1 MILFAS
7 GLWGVMDCAIKERIV
22 EGVSSF
28 KMNRNKPVYLE
39 SLCIALFLFLLAAC
53 STTTGSLPI
62 IHPSVTPNLPISI
75 VMHLAPPVTKSTTG
89 PSRQKSAS
97 PNHPSTT
104 ATTATPTS
112 TPSTQTG
119 ATPAE
124 NSIAQAVFQAINAS
138 RAANGLPLLT
148 WSNALARSARLHDLA
163 MRSANTL
170 SHQLPGEAFF
180 GDRERQ
186 QGVNWTWAGENIGET
201 SDQSVNG
208 ALSLHQAM
216 MNEQPP
222 NDGHRQNILTTSGN
236 IVGIAIVLDPQHGVL
251 WLTEDFAKV

>member
-1 MILFAS
+1 MES
-7 GLWGVMDCAIKERIV
+7 IV

-28 KMNRNKPVYLE
+28 SMNRSKAIHIQII
-39 SLCIALFLFLLAAC
+39 CIPLFLFFLAAC
-53 STTTGSLPI
+53 STTAGSSPI

-75 VMHLAPPVTKSTTG
+75 EVHLASPVAKSSPT
-89 PSRQKSAS
+89 PSRQKPSGA
-97 PNHPSTT
+97 NHLP
-104 ATTATPTS
+104 AATS
-112 TPSTQTG
+112 TPISQSG
-119 ATPAE
+119 ATPIE
-124 NSIAQAVFQAINAS
+124 NSIAQSVFQAINQS
-138 RAANGLPLLT
+138 RAANGLPPLT
-148 WSNALARSARLHDLA
+148 WSSALARSARLHDLA
-163 MRSANTL
+163 MQAANTL

-180 GDRERQ
+180 GDRERR

-222 NDGHRQNILTTSGN
+222 DDGHRQNILTTSGN
-236 IVGIAIVLDPQHGVL
+236 IVGIAIVIDTRNGVL